1 MSHTTTNNSDY
12 ELIPSDERGG
22 GSDGSNG
29 SDGSGDGNGNVN
41 GDEDDKITR
50 AGDLGPKADIDESLR
65 VTRQW
70 REGRGYSSFPFDI
83 PTKYLK

>member
-29 SDGSGDGNGNVN
+29 SDGSGGGNGNVN

-50 AGDLGPKADIDESLR
+50 AGG
-65 VTRQW
+65 
-70 REGRGYSSFPFDI
+70 
-83 PTKYLK
+83 